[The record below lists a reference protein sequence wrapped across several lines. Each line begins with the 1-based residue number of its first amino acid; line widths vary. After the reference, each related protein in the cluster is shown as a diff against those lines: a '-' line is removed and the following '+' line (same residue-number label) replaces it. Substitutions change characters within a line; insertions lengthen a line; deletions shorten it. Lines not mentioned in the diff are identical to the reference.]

1 LVSARAAGSSSSRLV
16 SGVAV
21 ILLIVVVSLSVALID
36 SHSLADPLQ
45 ANLLRPADAPLPKP
59 GILSVQMFSNQDFS
73 TIVSAPLKAPIA
85 VPDWPMTLTTINSSV
100 ISVTPLSFSLDSE
113 GVAHVPLLP
122 GLYILSAPYN
132 TLNIEIPVNIF
143 SGNTTSVQLN
153 VFEGAFPVLFSE
165 AADVGA
171 EPSVYVE
178 LSSSAPA
185 ANVSEPVTLQVR
197 NGGSGGG
204 YQVDATVTSQWPP
217 AQRTEWLELAPMG
230 TLDLAGAESVV
241 LATWAYSSSVSVG
254 PTGPSAPLAA

>member
-1 LVSARAAGSSSSRLV
+1 LVSSRAARSSRLV

-21 ILLIVVVSLSVALID
+21 ILLIVVASLSVALID
-36 SHSLADPLQ
+36 RHSLADPLQ
-45 ANLLRPADAPLPKP
+45 VNFLRPADAPLPKP

-73 TIVSAPLKAPIA
+73 TTVSAPLQAPIA

-100 ISVTPLSFSLDSE
+100 ISVTPLSFSLNSG
-113 GVAHVPLLP
+113 GVANVPLLP
-122 GLYILSAPYN
+122 GLYILQAPYN
-132 TLNIEIPVNIF
+132 TLNIEIPVHIS

-153 VFEGAFPVLFSE
+153 VFEGAYSVLFSE

-178 LSSSAPA
+178 LRSSALA

-204 YQVDATVTSQWPP
+204 YQVDATVTSQWAP
-217 AQRTEWLELAPMG
+217 AQGTEWLELATVG
-230 TLDLAGAESVV
+230 TLDLAGAQSVV

-254 PTGPSAPLAA
+254 PTSANVPLVA